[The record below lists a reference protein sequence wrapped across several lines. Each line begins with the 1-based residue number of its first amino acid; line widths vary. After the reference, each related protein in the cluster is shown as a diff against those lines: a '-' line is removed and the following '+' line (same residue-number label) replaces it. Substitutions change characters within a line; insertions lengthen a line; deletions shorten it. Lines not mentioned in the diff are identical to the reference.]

1 MAENMLEH
9 SALRGGERY
18 VSWWLKWEDLNW
30 PNADNL
36 DRIRRRADLVAENA
50 ASAAIV
56 FGAHFRWDYL
66 PFFEILHD
74 YLAAVADEL
83 HQRGIKL
90 FDHHSV
96 NLVHRY
102 DTREEMRN
110 VILHSQPH
118 LPFSPCRA
126 AAADWTFRG
135 HRLND
140 WRMIDTV
147 TRKPLYFPQ
156 YTAEGFCY
164 RNPEFV
170 AAYCEY
176 AKKLIADTHID
187 GLMPDDTVHY
197 QYYLSCACPVCRQ
210 ALRERSGIDLPPADD
225 AEFWGNWDNP
235 AWKMWIDLRY
245 ESTGIFQKAVRDVLP
260 PGFPTMSCGSSST
273 NARSANKGCDA
284 VQFLRGCNMQHL
296 ELIGNLPPY
305 KHDPVTWNLPVLQHF
320 VNASYNSAAAEKVGA
335 RCVGGGYGFTEPSAN
350 IIWALN
356 KCLGADC
363 WFSTLKG
370 RLGLTSADLAK
381 LPDDFSP
388 AGRAFRFEK
397 AHPELFDA
405 STPVR
410 QAAVF
415 FSRET
420 RDHTLYG
427 NLLGGLMRDFNLTQ
441 KLLSGAGIAVGTALE
456 IPDDPAGCPLLV
468 VPGAA
473 SVTPEEAERLRRF
486 AVAGGIVLA
495 FGPCG
500 LPEAGSPWKL
510 DNRVGSDF
518 WVIKEGQAGIH
529 PEKQAWA
536 WREPAAPDA
545 PAEWRE
551 VAPRIFYN
559 SARLPDPGLEKSLL
573 ELTRRY
579 MRPLPVEIAG
589 ANGYFTTVRRRGG
602 AYIVQLLAM
611 DYDTD
616 IDHHLDEIRTH
627 RTRVNLVVKADPVG
641 VSRHIRINT
650 ALPVEVFTPFNDE
663 GAELAKDASG
673 VALTLPEKCPYAVI
687 RLGEVR

>member
-156 YTAEGFCY
+156 YTAEGFCH

-176 AKKLIADTHID
+176 AKKLIADTGID
-187 GLMPDDTVHY
+187 GLLPDDSVYYQHY
-197 QYYLSCACPVCRQ
+197 LGCACPVCRE
-210 ALRERSGIDLPPADD
+210 ALRDRTGIDLPPADD
-225 AEFWGNWDNP
+225 DTFWGNWDNP
-235 AWKMWIDLRY
+235 AWKEWIDLRY
-245 ESTGIFQKAVRDVLP
+245 EAGGDFQQAVRKVLP
-260 PGFPTMSCGSSST
+260 PDFPTMSCGASSA

-284 VQFLRGCNMQHL
+284 VHFLRGCNLQNL
-296 ELIGNLPPY
+296 ELCGNLPPY
-305 KHDPVTWNLPVLQHF
+305 KHDPVTWNRTILHHF
-320 VNASYNSAAAEKVGA
+320 VNSSYNSAAAEKVGA
-335 RCVGGGYGFTEPSAN
+335 HCVGGGYGFTECTAN
-350 IIWALN
+350 IVWALN

-370 RLGLTSADLAK
+370 RLGLSSADLAK

-388 AGRAFRFEK
+388 VGKAFRFEEK
-397 AHPELFDA
+397 HPELFD
-405 STPVR
+405 SVPVR
-410 QAAVF
+410 QAGVF

-427 NLLGGLMRDFNLTQ
+427 NLLAGLMRDFDLTNS
-441 KLLSGAGIAVGTALE
+441 LLAGAGIAIGAVLE
-456 IPDDPAGCPLLV
+456 IPETTDDCGLLI

-473 SVTPEEAERLRRF
+473 AVTPDEAEKLRRF
-486 AVAGGIVLA
+486 AAAGGVVLA

-500 LPEAGSPWKL
+500 IPGANSPWVLPNK
-510 DNRVGSDF
+510 VGRGF
-518 WVIKEGQAGIH
+518 WKAQEGCAGVH
-529 PEKQAWA
+529 PEKLAWS
-536 WREPAAPDA
+536 
-545 PAEWRE
+545 WRE
-551 VAPRIFYN
+551 VEAPANLAAGWREIAPNVFYN
-559 SARLPDPGLEKSLL
+559 PARLPGKELEASLL

-579 MRPLPVEIAG
+579 MRPLPVALSG
-589 ANGYFTTVRRRGG
+589 TNGYYATVRRAGD
-602 AYIVQLLAM
+602 AYVVQLLAA
-611 DYDTD
+611 DFDTD

-627 RTRVNLVVKADPVG
+627 RTRVNLIVKAEPVN
-641 VSRHIRINT
+641 VSRHIRIDT
-650 ALPVEVFTPFNDE
+650 SLAVEVFTPFNAE
-663 GAELAKDASG
+663 GAKVAKESGG
-673 VALTLPEKCPYAVI
+673 VAVTLPEKCPYAI
-687 RLGEVR
+687 MRLR